1 MTELLAISLVV
12 IAAIAALSPVVV
24 IWVLLSK
31 GLKTFLE
38 HQKEYGISGG
48 NRVDIIKA
56 EGELRKLMLANDSAK
71 VALEQERIKA
81 TTEATKAVQRIR

>member
-12 IAAIAALSPVVV
+12 LAAIAALSPVLV
-24 IWVLLSK
+24 ISILLSK

-48 NRVDIIKA
+48 NRVDLVKIEAEIRKQMLQNEAAKA
-56 EGELRKLMLANDSAK
+56 EIAAI
-71 VALEQERIKA
+71 ERRA
-81 TTEATKAVQRIR
+81 QVEAARTSQRTR